1 MTQLSESVCLSGIE
15 SKARWLRDD
24 AVNLSFY
31 VRQLPSR
38 PEWETKA
45 QDMLTQAE
53 HELLAAL
60 QRVRDAKAEYSAKQ
74 VAA

>member
-1 MTQLSESVCLSGIE
+1 MQLSESVCLDGIE

-24 AVNLSFY
+24 AANLSFY

-38 PEWETKA
+38 PDFETKA
-45 QDMLTQAE
+45 QDMLAQAE

-60 QRVRDAKAEYSAKQ
+60 QKVRDAKADYSAKP

>member
-1 MTQLSESVCLSGIE
+1 MQLSESICLDGIE
-15 SKARWLRDD
+15 SKARWIRDSS
-24 AVNLSFY
+24 ANLAFY

-38 PEWETKA
+38 PEWDTKA

-60 QRVRDAKAEYSAKQ
+60 QRVRDAKAEYSAKPI
-74 VAA
+74 AA